1 MVEEARGKRFVLSPL
16 RGDCPGRS
24 SVGGAGELFHI
35 QFDVGVSE
43 GDFVFRDFVDRGN
56 ILREGGL
63 FHVEFDVGVG
73 QGDFVLRDLVDRGN
87 VLRGDGAGDGDV
99 RRRGDAF
106 AGEEFGVFLE
116 DGGEALDLRLR
127 ELVEHGLH
135 VFYEGVGADAVE
147 AFALL
152 GELDER
158 DTAVF
163 RAGDAV
169 DHTVRAEGVQGLRD
183 GGRRQREAVG
193 EILDHREILPS
204 VEREEVVQGA
214 ELADGRAA
222 GRGGVVEL
230 HDGEADAVGAV
241 HHEHPGGH
249 GLGSAFAL
257 LDRQGLGGDAAE
269 IDAAFGA
276 EVFAAGTDHEEVAE
290 DLAELR
296 ELVLLQSFLKRFEPA
311 VEVRERLFPF
321 LPAEVGERDADRA
334 AVVGR
339 GCAFQ
344 DAGLHVEVDG
354 LRHRTGAEAGVV
366 GEAFDLRRGVGVFQ
380 EVSRDRELREGVVA
394 VESEDAPGGAAET
407 VDDEEEFPDRGDCQE
422 LFFHDLDLL

>member
-1 MVEEARGKRFVLSPL
+1 MGPVVSKCGVYCCKRGTLP
-16 RGDCPGRS
+16 
-24 SVGGAGELFHI
+24 
-35 QFDVGVSE
+35 
-43 GDFVFRDFVDRGN
+43 
-56 ILREGGL
+56 GGL
-63 FHVEFDVGVG
+63 FHVELDVGVG
-73 QGDFVLRDLVDRGN
+73 QGDFVLRDFVDRGD
-87 VLRGDGAGDGDV
+87 VFRGDGPRGRDV
-99 RRRGDAF
+99 RGRSDAF
-106 AGEEFGVFLE
+106 AGEELGVFLE
-116 DGGEALDLRLR
+116 DGGEALDLGLR

-135 VFYEGVGADAVE
+135 VFHEGIGADAVE
-147 AFALL
+147 AFAFL
-152 GELDER
+152 GERDER
-158 DTAVF
+158 DAAVL

-169 DHTVRAEGVQGLRD
+169 DQTVGAESVQGLRD
-183 GGRRQREAVG
+183 GRGRQREAVG
-193 EILDHREILPS
+193 EILYHREILPS

-276 EVFAAGTDHEEVAE
+276 EVFAAGPDREEVAE

-296 ELVLLQSFLKRFEPA
+296 ELVLLQPLLKHFEAA
-311 VEVRERLFPF
+311 VEVSERLLAF
-321 LPAEVGERDADRA
+321 LPAEVGEGDADGA
-334 AVVGR
+334 AIVGR
-339 GCAFQ
+339 GGAFE
-344 DAGLHVEVDG
+344 DAGVHIEVDRLG
-354 LRHRTGAEAGVV
+354 HRAGTEAGVL
-366 GEAFDLRRGVGVFQ
+366 GEALDLRRGVGVFQ

-394 VESEDAPGGAAET
+394 VETPDAPGGAAEP
-407 VDDEEEFPDRGDCQE
+407 VDDEEEFPDGGDCQE